1 MLCSTEDHIGGR
13 NAMSRVEWCAP
24 SRQSIIENALLVC
37 CVMWS
42 STVHFVLS
50 GPKVLHAHK
59 WMQFLF
65 FFSSFCLQFIC
76 DPRALH
82 CLLAWH
88 GAVSRTFLPIRISCS
103 CGTTNLM
110 NMYVCRT
117 FTTSTLSVFVASPF
131 SIFFNIENEYMRLM
145 CVWTEVNAENCLL
158 HYI

>member
-42 STVHFVLS
+42 RTVHFVLS

-65 FFSSFCLQFIC
+65 FFFFFLFAIYMRPSCI
-76 DPRALH
+76 A
-82 CLLAWH
+82 LLAGVARRGEPYISPYPH
-88 GAVSRTFLPIRISCS
+88 ILFLQSDQF
-103 CGTTNLM
+103 NE
-110 NMYVCRT
+110 YVC
-117 FTTSTLSVFVASPF
+117 VPNIHDEYVKCICCI
-131 SIFFNIENEYMRLM
+131 SILHFFQYWKRIYAINV
-145 CVWTEVNAENCLL
+145 CVNRS
-158 HYI
+158 